1 MKKNYKKIF
10 GEAIVLA
17 ACVLII
23 VLVACISENRLD
35 DYQEEYQKGI
45 TLSQA
50 QVEKLQA
57 KIEVLEN
64 EKAELQKKL
73 DEALASA
80 SDSLTNQQALSDLK
94 DIYEKYKSGKVQ
106 EAKKDFK
113 KIEAM
118 GFDDATL
125 SYYELLS
132 DILN

>member
-23 VLVACISENRLD
+23 VLIACISENRLEG
-35 DYQEEYQKGI
+35 YQEEYEKGM

-50 QVEKLQA
+50 QVEKLEA
-57 KIEVLEN
+57 KIEVLED

-73 DEALASA
+73 DESLQASA
-80 SDSLTNQQALSDLK
+80 DAVTNQQALSDLK
-94 DIYEKYKSGKVQ
+94 DIYETYKSGKTA
-106 EAKKDFK
+106 EAKKQFK
-113 KIEAM
+113 KIEPM

>member
-23 VLVACISENRLD
+23 VLVACISENRLE
-35 DYQEEYQKGI
+35 DYQEEYQKGM

-50 QVEKLQA
+50 QVEKLEA
-57 KIEVLEN
+57 KIELLEK
-64 EKAELQKKL
+64 EKVELQKKL
-73 DEALASA
+73 DESMQASA
-80 SDSLTNQQALSDLK
+80 DALTNQQALSDLK
-94 DIYEKYKSGKVQ
+94 DIYEKYKSGKTQ
-106 EAKKDFK
+106 DAKKQFK
-113 KIEAM
+113 KIETM

>member
-57 KIEVLEN
+57 KIEVLED

-94 DIYEKYKSGKVQ
+94 GIYEKYKSGKMH
-106 EAKKDFK
+106 EARKEFK
-113 KIEAM
+113 KVETM
-118 GFDDATL
+118 GFDDSTL

>member
-23 VLVACISENRLD
+23 VLVACISENRLEG
-35 DYQEEYQKGI
+35 YQAEYEKGM

-50 QVEKLQA
+50 QVEKLEA
-57 KIEVLEN
+57 KIEVLED
-64 EKAELQKKL
+64 EKAELQKKV
-73 DEALASA
+73 DETLASS
-80 SDSLTNQQALSDLK
+80 SDSITNQQALSDLK

-106 EAKKDFK
+106 DAKKEFK
-113 KIEAM
+113 KVETM

>member
-10 GEAIVLA
+10 GEALVLA

-35 DYQEEYQKGI
+35 DYQEEYQKDI

-50 QVEKLQA
+50 QVKKLED
-57 KIEVLEN
+57 KIDELEG

-80 SDSLTNQQALSDLK
+80 SDSLTNQQALSGLK
-94 DIYEKYKSGKVQ
+94 EIYEKYKSGNKYDAIK
-106 EAKKDFK
+106 EFK
-113 KIEAM
+113 KIETM